1 MEQTSTTLPA
11 SMIAALNRASVLP
24 MPGSHHAIVHMPD
37 CQPLLYSQENAEAWL
52 GAVWP
57 DLTAEQLVVAAERLQ
72 RVVADGLQGQGA
84 DPQPA
89 APAETRFSFICPA
102 DLRAALEAER
112 ARMESET
119 GLKVS
124 AGALT
129 RHLLWLGLARADR
142 R

>member
-11 SMIAALNRASVLP
+11 SMIAALDRASILP
-24 MPGSHHAIVHMPD
+24 MPGSDQAIVHLPD
-37 CQPLLYSQENAEAWL
+37 CQPLLYSPESAEAWL
-52 GAVWP
+52 GALWP
-57 DLTAEQLVVAAERLQ
+57 DLTANQLVVAAERLQ
-72 RVVADGLQGQGA
+72 RVVAAGLQGQGPEPQTPSSA
-84 DPQPA
+84 DG
-89 APAETRFSFICPA
+89 RFNFVCPA

-124 AGALT
+124 TGSIA